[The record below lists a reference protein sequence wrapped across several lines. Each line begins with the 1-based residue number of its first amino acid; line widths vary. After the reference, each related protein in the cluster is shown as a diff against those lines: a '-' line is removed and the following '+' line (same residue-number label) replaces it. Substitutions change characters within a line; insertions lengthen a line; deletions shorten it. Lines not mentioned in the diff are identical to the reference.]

1 MALDAE
7 FDQCT
12 RCVELKPGTAAS
24 VAMVL
29 QSEDCDKVRIVVLDP
44 KTDKVLAQS
53 DEVPVKLGI

>member
-7 FDQCT
+7 FDPRT

-24 VAMVL
+24 VGMLL
-29 QSEDCDKVRIVVLDP
+29 QSEDCDTVRIVVLDP
-44 KTDKVLAQS
+44 KTDNVLAQS